1 MSLLCHYCILATFI
15 DMLCLQACPT
25 MLMLML
31 TIYPVDQ
38 VSTLSVAMVWLSFFS
53 SFFVTKNAVI
63 DITVQEM
70 ITNLAPLH
78 TFQI

>member
-1 MSLLCHYCILATFI
+1 
-15 DMLCLQACPT
+15 